1 MAIPVEEAL
10 EIALRVAEALEE
22 AHGKGI
28 VHRDLKPA
36 NVKVAP
42 DGKVKVLDF
51 GLAKA
56 WAGESGGDGSSS
68 SALSQS
74 PTLARGGTMA
84 GVVLGT
90 AAYMSPEQARGKAVD
105 KRADVWSFG
114 VLLWEMLTG
123 RALFTGETVTD
134 VIAAVVSREPD
145 LDALPAT
152 TPAAVRRLIAR
163 CLRKDPRHRLPD
175 IGAARLE
182 LQDVIAGSTEE
193 PAGKVAGGAPSVARE
208 TRRVARLR
216 WVWAAAF
223 LLAAGLAGY
232 LTVARLTRVPEL
244 RAPGN
249 FVLDVPDQLKPV
261 LWGAPAVSPDGRQ
274 IAFAAMSKG
283 DRATL
288 WVRPLDS
295 MVSREVP
302 GAEGVL
308 PFWSPDGRSLA
319 FFMDSE
325 LRRVSLA
332 SGAIQKICGL
342 PTGWASGGDWMD
354 DGTILFSAGG
364 MTARLYTV
372 SAGGGEAKPLTT
384 HDESHGETAHWW
396 PKILPDGRHF
406 LFLVAGRPER
416 AGLHLA
422 SLDAPQE
429 RRRLL
434 PTLTRADYQ
443 AGHLL
448 FVLDQTLFAQPLDVT
463 RAMLTG
469 EPVAIAPSVA
479 SWREAFG
486 WGWFAAGSG
495 GLLVYSE
502 GQSPDSE
509 LVWFDRKGARLGTVG
524 PPGQFRQIALSP
536 DQRHLAADAFGDGG
550 RDIWTMDVE
559 RGVATRQTFGPGVAD
574 ADPIWSPDGREIVF
588 ASNRDGAFRLYRKAL
603 YGNEVERPFA
613 RAPAGAFPDSWS
625 MGGQVLV
632 HFERAGLHS
641 IAALSASDNADP
653 ELILE
658 RSYPLDEPQISP
670 DGRWVAFISEESGA
684 WAVSVQPFRRSGERV
699 KVSMGGQPRWRGDG
713 KELFYVDPGGRLMAV
728 EVRASADRLE
738 VARPVV
744 LLEGVIPT
752 PDADKYAV
760 TGDGQRFL
768 VIVPT
773 EAGSRMRVVTNW
785 TSLLPQ

>member
-1 MAIPVEEAL
+1 MGEVYRATDTNLGRDVAIKVLPAEVAGDAERLARFRREARLLAALNHPNIAAIYGIEESEGGPFLALELVEGEDLKQRLDCGAIPVEEAL

-105 KRADVWSFG
+105 RRADVWSFG

-134 VIAAVVSREPD
+134 VIAAVVSQEPD

-163 CLRKDPRHRLPD
+163 CLRKDPRQRLPD

-182 LQDVIAGSTEE
+182 LQEVIGGSIEE
-193 PAGKVAGGAPSVARE
+193 PAGKGGSAPFLATE
-208 TRRVARLR
+208 TRRVSRQR
-216 WVWAAAF
+216 WVWVAAVLF
-223 LLAAGLAGY
+223 AAGLGSY
-232 LTVARLTRVPEL
+232 LTVNRLSRVPEV

-249 FVLDVPDQLKPV
+249 FVLDVPDQLRPV

-283 DRATL
+283 ERATL
-288 WVRPLDS
+288 WVRSLDS
-295 MVSREVP
+295 VVSRELP
-302 GAEGVL
+302 GAEGTL

-319 FFMDSE
+319 FFTDSD

-332 SGAIQKICGL
+332 SGAVQKICGL
-342 PTGWASGGDWMD
+342 PTGWASGGDWMG

-364 MTARLYTV
+364 MSARLYTV
-372 SAGGGEAKPLTT
+372 PAGGGEAKPLTT
-384 HDESHGETAHWW
+384 HDESQGETAHWW
-396 PKILPDGRHF
+396 PRLLPDGRHF
-406 LFLVAGRPER
+406 LFRVAGRPER

-422 SLDAPQE
+422 SLDAPHE
-429 RRRLL
+429 GRRLM

-448 FVLDQTLFAQPLDVT
+448 FVRDQTLFAQPLDVT

-469 EPVAIAPSVA
+469 EPVAIASPVA
-479 SWREAFG
+479 SWQDAFG
-486 WGWFAAGSG
+486 WGWFAAGPG

-502 GQSPDSE
+502 GQSTESD

-524 PPGQFRQIALSP
+524 QPGQYLQIALSP
-536 DQRHLAADAFGDGG
+536 DEKRVAADLAFGDGE
-550 RDIWTMDVE
+550 RAVWTMDVG
-559 RGVATRQTFGPGVAD
+559 RGVATRQTFGPED
-574 ADPIWSPDGREIVF
+574 EADPTWSPDGREIVF
-588 ASNRDGAFRLYRKAL
+588 ASLRDGAFRLYRK
-603 YGNEVERPFA
+603 GA
-613 RAPAGAFPDSWS
+613 RRQRG
-625 MGGQVLV
+625 
-632 HFERAGLHS
+632 R
-641 IAALSASDNADP
+641 AALRP
-653 ELILE
+653 
-658 RSYPLDEPQISP
+658 
-670 DGRWVAFISEESGA
+670 G
-684 WAVSVQPFRRSGERV
+684 
-699 KVSMGGQPRWRGDG
+699 
-713 KELFYVDPGGRLMAV
+713 PGGRI
-728 EVRASADRLE
+728 S
-738 VARPVV
+738 
-744 LLEGVIPT
+744 G
-752 PDADKYAV
+752 
-760 TGDGQRFL
+760 
-768 VIVPT
+768 
-773 EAGSRMRVVTNW
+773 
-785 TSLLPQ
+785 